1 MAWIKRNL
9 YFVIGSAVA
18 VALMGLAGWYL
29 YVQWDRND
37 QILADLKKEY
47 GELDNL
53 NRQNPHPGDSKVDNI
68 KAAREQRQQLLD
80 YLKRSRSF
88 FQRIPPIPDVPK
100 LTDHEFS
107 ETLSRTIVQLQRG
120 AAEANVGLVS
130 NYCFSFLAQNNQL
143 NFAPGSLGPLSVQ
156 LGEVKAI
163 CDVLFQARINAL
175 DGVRR
180 EPISTNDIAGP
191 LTDYLEQ
198 KSVTNDL
205 AVISPYE
212 ATFRCFSAELAAAL
226 GKFASSPYCMI
237 VKTINVEPGAV
248 EVPTGLQP
256 QVFIPTPT
264 PVVQPV
270 APPPVP
276 RAADPLLSRYGPSA
290 KRYAPTPPPPQPAYA
305 TQPASAPASA
315 VPHGLPTV
323 LEEKLLKVTLTLDV
337 VKLLPPK

>member
-1 MAWIKRNL
+1 MAWFKRNL

-53 NRQNPHPGDSKVDNI
+53 NKQNPHPGDSKVDNI
-68 KAAREQRQQLLD
+68 KAAREQRQQLLN
-80 YLKRSRSF
+80 YLKHTRSF

-107 ETLSRTIVQLQRG
+107 ETLSRMIVQLQRG

-130 NYCFSFLAQNNQL
+130 NYCFSFLAQNSQL

-180 EPISTNDIAGP
+180 EAISTNDIAGP
-191 LTDYLEQ
+191 LNDYLEQ
-198 KSVTNDL
+198 KSVTNEL

-212 ATFRCFSAELAAAL
+212 TTFRCFSAELASAL
-226 GKFASSPYCMI
+226 GGFASSPYCMI
-237 VKTINVEPGAV
+237 VKTINVEPAAS
-248 EVPTGLQP
+248 EVPTGPLPQAYVPPPAPVFQP
-256 QVFIPTPT
+256 T
-264 PVVQPV
+264 
-270 APPPVP
+270 APPPAP
-276 RAADPLLSRYGPSA
+276 RPAEDPFAARYGGGS
-290 KRYAPTPPPPQPAYA
+290 KRYAPPPQQPVYA
-305 TQPASAPASA
+305 PQPVNVNAAVAPR
-315 VPHGLPTV
+315 GLPTV
-323 LEEKLLKVTLTLDV
+323 LDEKLLKVTLTLDV
-337 VKLLPPK
+337 VKLLPAK